1 MKPRRLHCT
10 CLLTGTRCLADGMYS
25 LPLAWTVGASLGPA
39 LGGLLANPAERY
51 PYVFGDIELFREY
64 KYLLPCFVAGLFPVI
79 GAGTGWLF
87 LKEVGLLRVVCD

>member
-1 MKPRRLHCT
+1 
-10 CLLTGTRCLADGMYS
+10 MYS